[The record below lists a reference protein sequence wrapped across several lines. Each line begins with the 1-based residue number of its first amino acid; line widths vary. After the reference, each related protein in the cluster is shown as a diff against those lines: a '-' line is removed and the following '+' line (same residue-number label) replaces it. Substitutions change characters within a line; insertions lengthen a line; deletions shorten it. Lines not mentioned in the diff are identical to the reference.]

1 MKTNSIN
8 SISPLDGRYFSQT
21 AFLAEFFSE
30 KALIQYRL
38 KIEIEYFIK
47 LTESNIDELKSWKKS
62 NNKVLNKA
70 MKSEQRIYEME
81 INNESQYVMIKEIQ
95 YHPVTDE
102 VLHVDFMRVLRSEK
116 MTISVPLILTG
127 KAVGVTEGGILSQSM
142 NQIEISCYPTNVPE
156 NIEVNI
162 DNLELNASLSVADV
176 NIDDDEIEI
185 ISPDE
190 LNVATIAAPREE
202 EEPVLSDED
211 EADSDVESSE
221 EKTDAGEEDTSEQN
235 EDKKE
240 G

>member
-1 MKTNSIN
+1 MGTSYYKLDIENREVVGKKATKTLRRSGKVPSVLYFKGEEPL
-8 SISPLDGRYFSQT
+8 SISV
-21 AFLAEFFSE
+21 
-30 KALIQYRL
+30 
-38 KIEIEYFIK
+38 
-47 LTESNIDELKSWKKS
+47 
-62 NNKVLNKA
+62 NNKTLNKA

-127 KAVGVTEGGILSQSM
+127 KAVGVIEGGILSQSM

-162 DNLELNASLSVADV
+162 DSLELNASLSVADV

-185 ISPDE
+185 ISPNE
-190 LNVATIAAPREE
+190 LNVATIAAPRE

-240 G
+240 D

>member
-1 MKTNSIN
+1 MGASYYKLDIENREVVGKKATKAIRRSGQVP
-8 SISPLDGRYFSQT
+8 SVLYFKGEEPLS
-21 AFLAEFFSE
+21 LSVNK
-30 KALIQYRL
+30 KA
-38 KIEIEYFIK
+38 
-47 LTESNIDELKSWKKS
+47 
-62 NNKVLNKA
+62 LNKA
-70 MKSEQRIYEME
+70 MKSDQRIYEME

-162 DNLELNASLSVADV
+162 DNLEMNASLSVADV
-176 NIDDDEIEI
+176 SIDDDEIEI

-190 LNVATIAAPREE
+190 LNVASITAPKE
-202 EEPVLSDED
+202 EEPALSDED
-211 EADSDVESSE
+211 EVDSDVDESSE
-221 EKTDAGEEDTSEQN
+221 EKPDAGEENSSEQN
-235 EDKKE
+235 EDEKKD
-240 G
+240 

>member
-1 MKTNSIN
+1 MGTSYYKLDIENREVVGKKATRILRRSGKVPSVLYFKGEEPL
-8 SISPLDGRYFSQT
+8 SISV
-21 AFLAEFFSE
+21 
-30 KALIQYRL
+30 
-38 KIEIEYFIK
+38 
-47 LTESNIDELKSWKKS
+47 
-62 NNKVLNKA
+62 NNKALNKA

-162 DNLELNASLSVADV
+162 DSLELNASLSVADV
-176 NIDDDEIEI
+176 SIDDDEIEI
-185 ISPDE
+185 ISSDE
-190 LNVATIAAPREE
+190 LNVASIAAPRE

-221 EKTDAGEEDTSEQN
+221 EKTDAGGEDASEQN

-240 G
+240 DEN

>member
-1 MKTNSIN
+1 MGTSYYKLDIENREVVGKKATKTLRRSGKVPSVLYFKGEEPL
-8 SISPLDGRYFSQT
+8 SISV
-21 AFLAEFFSE
+21 
-30 KALIQYRL
+30 
-38 KIEIEYFIK
+38 
-47 LTESNIDELKSWKKS
+47 
-62 NNKVLNKA
+62 NNKALNKA

-162 DNLELNASLSVADV
+162 DSLELNASLSVADV

-190 LNVATIAAPREE
+190 LNVASIAAPKEE
-202 EEPVLSDED
+202 ESVLSDEV

-221 EKTDAGEEDTSEQN
+221 EKTDAGEEDNSEQN

-240 G
+240 D

>member
-1 MKTNSIN
+1 MGTSYYKLDIENREVVGKKATKTLRRSGKVPSVLYFKGEEPL
-8 SISPLDGRYFSQT
+8 SISV
-21 AFLAEFFSE
+21 
-30 KALIQYRL
+30 
-38 KIEIEYFIK
+38 
-47 LTESNIDELKSWKKS
+47 
-62 NNKVLNKA
+62 NNKALNKA

-240 G
+240 D

>member
-1 MKTNSIN
+1 MGTSYYKLDIENREVVGKKATKTLRRSGKVP
-8 SISPLDGRYFSQT
+8 SVLYFKGEEPLS
-21 AFLAEFFSE
+21 LSV
-30 KALIQYRL
+30 
-38 KIEIEYFIK
+38 
-47 LTESNIDELKSWKKS
+47 

-240 G
+240 D

>member
-1 MKTNSIN
+1 MGTSYYKLDIENREVVGKKATKTLRRSGKVPSVLYFKGEEPL
-8 SISPLDGRYFSQT
+8 SISV
-21 AFLAEFFSE
+21 
-30 KALIQYRL
+30 
-38 KIEIEYFIK
+38 
-47 LTESNIDELKSWKKS
+47 
-62 NNKVLNKA
+62 NNKALNKA
-70 MKSEQRIYEME
+70 MKSDQRIYEME

-142 NQIEISCYPTNVPE
+142 SQIEISCYPTNVPE

-162 DNLELNASLSVADV
+162 DSLELNASLSVADV

-190 LNVATIAAPREE
+190 LNVASIAAPKEE
-202 EEPVLSDED
+202 ESVLPDED

-221 EKTDAGEEDTSEQN
+221 EKTDAGEEDASEQN

-240 G
+240 D